1 MAFSYTRASRDVG
14 FIQGSSLQV
23 RWVNTWTVTEVTGA
37 PAGKIRL
44 SVVLSTSEFWVYRQ
58 GYDWNTGWD
67 VYSTDSA
74 TCNGE
79 TITIRSKTRVNDGA
93 YSYST
98 TIDVPNSWAGQNV
111 TFDIGDYGATVPF
124 TASPT
129 YILSLDADGGSNISA
144 ERTASDVGLTGNLL
158 SGSVI
163 YSGDVLKITFS
174 PSANYII
181 DTHTVNGTT
190 FTSGNTHQVT
200 GNTNVVATSLPAK
213 SDIAATD
220 ANIGATSVI
229 AITRYNS
236 SYRHT
241 ITYRFGSLSG
251 TIVTKSN
258 QTSIGWTVPTSFY
271 AQIPDA
277 KTGVCTLTCE
287 TFDGDTSF
295 GTTTCTLTVTAA
307 EANCAP
313 TVSGVVTDTNSD
325 TSALTG
331 DSSALVLYR
340 STAHCV
346 ITATS
351 RNGATIRATSING
364 VTPTNG
370 SIDISGSNLTSGTF
384 TFSATDSRGYTTT
397 ITVTKDTVSYVSL
410 TLNQV
415 LHRPS
420 PTSGEISASFNGNY
434 YNGSFGD
441 KNNTLKIQYR
451 YRKAGT
457 TSWLPL
463 NSWITIDSSKYRLF
477 GNSFYTQSDV
487 ALSDAS
493 GSSTGFDYTSSYIF
507 EIRAIDGNGSVA
519 LTTIT
524 NTVTVQ
530 KGLPVFDWGEND
542 FRFNVKPYY
551 GTSELAT
558 LEDIPEPTD
567 ITKKA
572 GILRDTASG
581 DIVSI
586 VPDATVPKLLGLTA
600 TINPVQ
606 NLRGFDRPWPG
617 GGGVNQYNA
626 EAIAQRTNNGITIT
640 VDNGTIT
647 FNGTATANAYFSVD
661 NSGLPSGDYIF
672 SFNNPV
678 ANSGVH
684 VSFHNANNEYFGD
697 APADSVNKTLRLQNR
712 EPSTIIIYVTRGVTL
727 TNFVV
732 KPQLESGSIAT
743 AFEPY
748 ENLCPITGW
757 TGVKVPRTGVNVWDE
772 EWEVGNINTVGVAVD
787 STDRIRTKNYVSVIP
802 GAEYYIK
809 TPIGLNLR
817 LYGRDKEFIGLQS
830 SVSGNYTIPSGV
842 FFVRFVT
849 PGSSYVGGTTYNND
863 ISVNYPATD
872 HNYHAYS
879 GTVLSV
885 VFSTVAGT
893 VYGGIWDVVNGV
905 LTATRVGVDM
915 GGLTWRLGSSR
926 ASLFYAAI
934 SGKRPGRAN
943 YTLSCY
949 PVKEIAPSQ
958 LEDFES
964 SGGVSN
970 TEINIADPR
979 FADAASFKAAM
990 VGQVAVYELATPI
1003 TYTLTPQEIGVIAEQ
1018 VNNIWADTGPVDV
1031 TYAADLQT
1039 EQAGVKRALT
1049 SLADNIDD
1057 MQIVS
1062 GSDNNCFYT
1071 KFQDGTMVQ
1080 WGKTIL
1086 DIKSGLSQIGSSG
1099 IYSYYD
1105 TITLPQPFLDTTS
1118 YVLTGVVK
1126 YDTGHEVPCGTV
1138 PSSANQCLIRVY
1150 DFYARPASST
1160 LYVLRWMAVGRWK

>member
-14 FIQGSSLQV
+14 FIQGNSLQV

-181 DTHTVNGTT
+181 NTHTVNGTT

-271 AQIPDA
+271 AQIPNA

-331 DSSALVLYR
+331 DSSVLVLYR

-351 RNGATIRATSING
+351 RNGATIQATSING

-397 ITVTKDTVSYVSL
+397 ITVTKDTVSYVGL

-558 LEDIPEPTD
+558 LEDIPEPPD
-567 ITKKA
+567 ITQKA
-572 GILRDTASG
+572 GILRGTATG

-586 VPDATVPKLLGLTA
+586 VPDATVPNLLGLTA
-600 TINPVQ
+600 AINPVQ
-606 NLRGFDRPWPG
+606 DLHGYDHPWPG
-617 GGGVNQYNA
+617 GCGKNLYDGTMLPGYIGATGQIQDTTSTIYCHSDFIPVSGESVIWSGIANASNTKRLHCYNA
-626 EAIAQRTNNGITIT
+626 NKEWISNPYSASPYREAPVNYSIG
-640 VDNGTIT
+640 GT
-647 FNGTATANAYFSVD
+647 
-661 NSGLPSGDYIF
+661 LPSGTAYVVLSFIRSDTDVQVEIGSTASDY
-672 SFNNPV
+672 
-678 ANSGVH
+678 
-684 VSFHNANNEYFGD
+684 
-697 APADSVNKTLRLQNR
+697 
-712 EPSTIIIYVTRGVTL
+712 
-727 TNFVV
+727 
-732 KPQLESGSIAT
+732 
-743 AFEPY
+743 EPY
-748 ENLCPITGW
+748 ANLCPITGW
-757 TGVKVPRTGVNVWDE
+757 TGTKVTMTGVNVWDE
-772 EWEVGNINTVGVAVD
+772 EWEVGNINTDGVDVGA
-787 STDRIRTKNYVSVIP
+787 TDRIRTKNYVSVIP
-802 GAEYYIK
+802 GAEYYVK

-817 LYGRDKEFIGLQS
+817 LYGRGKEFIGLQS

-872 HNYHAYS
+872 YNYHAYS
-879 GTVLSV
+879 GTTYSV
-885 VFSTVAGT
+885 TFPTADGAA
-893 VYGGIWDVVNGV
+893 YGGTLDVVNGV
-905 LTATRVGVDM
+905 LTVNR
-915 GGLTWRLGSSR
+915 LFILRTWADGSSAATLGKFTR
-926 ASLFYAAI
+926 KRFSAGADITPTEHDLCNLAPRVQGGYSSDSLHFYCHANGNAYVFLPSDT
-934 SGKRPGRAN
+934 SGDTQVQILA
-943 YTLSCY
+943 TLS
-949 PVKEIAPSQ
+949 
-958 LEDFES
+958 
-964 SGGVSN
+964 
-970 TEINIADPR
+970 
-979 FADAASFKAAM
+979 
-990 VGQVAVYELATPI
+990 TPI

-1105 TITLPQPFLDTTS
+1105 TITLPQPFLDSTS